1 MELIEFAI
9 ENFDNL
15 QKYSQNSDIEA
26 TYYPKRKPKD
36 SEIDPNKTISEQFD
50 LIRVCDP
57 QRFPALFHHRGETYK
72 IILEK
77 L

>member
-1 MELIEFAI
+1 MIEFAI
-9 ENFDNL
+9 ENFDKL
-15 QKYSQNSDIEA
+15 QRYAKNSDIEA
-26 TYYPKRKPKD
+26 TYYPKRKYKD
-36 SEIDPNKTISEQFD
+36 SEIDPNKSISEQFD

-57 QRFPALFHHRGETYK
+57 SRFPALFYYRGESYK